1 MGFLSNSALR
11 PVKKIASQAEALAD
25 AFAALTDEQLKTK
38 TAEFKERHQ
47 NGESL
52 DALLPEVFAQV
63 REASWRVIGLKHFYE
78 QIMGGVVLHQG
89 NIAEMKTGEGKT
101 LVATLPAVLNAIPG
115 KGVHIITVNDYLA
128 SRDAEWMGKVYRFL
142 GYSVGLV
149 RREQDRK
156 QKQAS
161 YGCDILYS
169 TNNELGF
176 DYLRDNMV
184 VRKED
189 LVQRDFSA
197 AAPGTKWFTDIT
209 ELSCADGK
217 AYLCGIL
224 DGYDRALL
232 GHSMENHMRAELCTT
247 ALMSAARRFGHE
259 PGCIAH
265 SDRGSQFTSRLYR
278 EVLDKQG
285 FRQSMSRT
293 GCCYDNAVMESFFG
307 TLKTEL
313 IYQLPLSRMTR
324 AEVRH
329 EIFAWIEAYYNRR
342 RRHTANERNL
352 APLVKRALHQ
362 QANVLPLAA

>member
-1 MGFLSNSALR
+1 M
-11 PVKKIASQAEALAD
+11 
-25 AFAALTDEQLKTK
+25 
-38 TAEFKERHQ
+38 
-47 NGESL
+47 
-52 DALLPEVFAQV
+52 
-63 REASWRVIGLKHFYE
+63 
-78 QIMGGVVLHQG
+78 
-89 NIAEMKTGEGKT
+89 
-101 LVATLPAVLNAIPG
+101 
-115 KGVHIITVNDYLA
+115 
-128 SRDAEWMGKVYRFL
+128 L
-142 GYSVGLV
+142 GV
-149 RREQDRK
+149 RREGYYDWRKRPTRADRDAPLVSALK
-156 QKQAS
+156 QVRAKHKS
-161 YGCDILYS
+161 YGTQSMID
-169 TNNELGF
+169 ELPEELKCSYGKG
-176 DYLRDNMV
+176 YRVCRDNNLLTKR
-184 VRKED
+184 RKPRSITKADPEAQKAED

-285 FRQSMSRT
+285 FRQSMGRT